1 MDSEKLFTIHKYIMI
16 FTFYILLPIGML
28 IAIFR
33 SKIGEKWYTYHKH
46 IMLSVLVLAF
56 IGICI
61 SLYAKDLEGEKNI
74 HDLSTRHGI
83 IGVLLVVLLLL
94 NIGWA
99 IIVRRYVKE
108 EGSWLTRSMWLN
120 GHRVFG
126 TLIVITLI
134 YNLYL
139 GNKIYNERFLTK

>member
-1 MDSEKLFTIHKYIMI
+1 
-16 FTFYILLPIGML
+16 
-28 IAIFR
+28 
-33 SKIGEKWYTYHKH
+33 
-46 IMLSVLVLAF
+46 MLSVLLLAF
-56 IGICI
+56 IGISI

-74 HDLSTRHGI
+74 HSLSTRHGL
-83 IGVLLVVLLLL
+83 IGILLVILLLL
-94 NIGWA
+94 NITWA
-99 IIVRRYVKE
+99 IIVRRYVKD

-139 GNKIYNERFLTK
+139 GNKIYDERFLKK